1 MPQTLPYPWLLLS
14 AAGLALLNW
23 YAAERSLRWLIYFSK
38 PGVMLAILVWFGLA
52 AGLLQSGL
60 LLTTGLFLFGGVCGL
75 VGDIALMLP
84 VVRFKLGLA
93 AFLLGHLS
101 YTLALNPRLPNTPW
115 FGMLLAAGLA
125 LLGWRFYLRLASSL
139 QIKKLRQMRL
149 PVLLYILAILPMA
162 YSAIQTLWQPAWQIL
177 PALLVALGGVFFILS
192 DGLLAWDRFV
202 RPLPHARPL
211 VMITYHLAQ
220 FGILVGAAIA
230 GGLI

>member
-1 MPQTLPYPWLLLS
+1 MANTLPYPWFLLA

-23 YAAERSLRWLIYFSK
+23 YAAEHGLRRLIYFSK
-38 PGVMLAILVWFGLA
+38 PGVMLVLLAWFVLA
-52 AGLLQSGL
+52 ARLVGGSA
-60 LLTTGLFLFGGVCGL
+60 TWTSWIFLFGGVCGL

-101 YTLALNPRLPNTPW
+101 YTLALNPGLPATPW
-115 FGMLLAAGLA
+115 FSGLLAAGLA
-125 LLGWRFYLRLASSL
+125 LLGWQFYLRLALSL
-139 QIKKLRQMRL
+139 QTKKLRQMRL

-162 YSAIQTLWQPAWQIL
+162 YSAIQTLWQPGWQPG

-202 RPLPHARPL
+202 RPIPHARPL

-220 FGILVGAAIA
+220 FGILVGAA
-230 GGLI
+230 GSLY